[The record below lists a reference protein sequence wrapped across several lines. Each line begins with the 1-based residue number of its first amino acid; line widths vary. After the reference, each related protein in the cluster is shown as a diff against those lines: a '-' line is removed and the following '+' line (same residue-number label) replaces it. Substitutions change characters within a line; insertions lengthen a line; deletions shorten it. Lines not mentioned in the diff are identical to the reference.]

1 MPTVA
6 FLVEKYVRENNVLR
20 FCLEKDIISF
30 HRLAKYLRQPIEKE
44 LNKEVSQAALV
55 MALSRIRDKL
65 IVKNSNFQSS
75 PSLKNIEISLRS
87 DIICIDLAK
96 TSTTFK
102 AILEIQRRCAADP
115 ADVLSITQSTNEISI
130 IAQAKYFKTI
140 SNILKNEKKLNIQ
153 TNLSLVILKFG
164 KEILYQPGFFDR
176 VISELAW
183 ENINIYQLVSTLRE
197 LLIVVSENDSA
208 KAYSTLFRKLKK

>member
-1 MPTVA
+1 MPTIA
-6 FLVEKYVRENNVLR
+6 FLVEKYIRENNVLR

-30 HRLAKYLRQPIEKE
+30 HRLAKYLRQPLEKE
-44 LNKEVSQAALV
+44 LNKEINAAAVV

-65 IVKNSNFQSS
+65 VAKNSSFQSV

-96 TSTTFK
+96 TNTSFK
-102 AILEIQRRCAADP
+102 TISEIQKRCFIEP

-130 IAQAKYFKTI
+130 ITQAKYFKTI
-140 SNILKNEKKLNIQ
+140 SNILKNEKKLNVQ
-153 TNLSLVILKFG
+153 TNLSMVVLKFG